1 MDLLVRVN
9 GHVRDL
15 IRGHK
20 AVKNIYEAPVDMNDA
35 RLIGGRRKPLLIPK
49 VSRGWPPPPLPKGL
63 IFSYSSP
70 LRIFSF

>member
-15 IRGHK
+15 IHGHK
-20 AVKNIYEAPVDMNDA
+20 AVKNIYEVPVDMNDA

-49 VSRGWPPPPLPKGL
+49 V
-63 IFSYSSP
+63 FSGEGQDP
-70 LRIFSF
+70 GRED